1 MLGIEK
7 LIAVVL
13 VLMLNDAVM
22 ADSYWCDSSI
32 RARTLDK
39 IWTECPRHRWP
50 PYAKAL
56 YVGDFRDGTFNG
68 QGTLRW
74 ENGNVY
80 IGRWR
85 DGKMHG
91 QGTLTFANGDKHVGS
106 WEHGQLQWGTVYD

>member
-1 MLGIEK
+1 MK
-7 LIAVVL
+7 RVLILL
-13 VLMLNDAVM
+13 VLILSGPVM
-22 ADSYWCDSSI
+22 ADSYYCDSFI

-39 IWTECPRHRWP
+39 IWNECPRHHWP
-50 PYAKAL
+50 TYTRAL
-56 YVGDFRDGTFNG
+56 YVGDFRDGNFNG

-106 WEHGQLQWGTVYD
+106 WQHGQLQWGTVYSE

>member
-1 MLGIEK
+1 MKHILC
-7 LIAVVL
+7 LVVL
-13 VLMLNDAVM
+13 ILSSPVI
-22 ADSYWCDSSI
+22 ADSYYCDSFI
-32 RARTLDK
+32 RARTLNVT
-39 IWTECPRHRWP
+39 WTECPRHHWP
-50 PYAKAL
+50 TYTRAL
-56 YVGDFRDGTFNG
+56 YVGDFRDGNFHG

-106 WEHGQLQWGTVYD
+106 WQHGQLQWGTVYSE

>member
-1 MLGIEK
+1 MK
-7 LIAVVL
+7 RVLIL
-13 VLMLNDAVM
+13 LFLMLSGPVM
-22 ADSYWCDSSI
+22 ADSYYCDSLI

-39 IWTECPRHRWP
+39 TWTECPRHHWP
-50 PYAKAL
+50 TYTRAL
-56 YVGDFRDGTFNG
+56 YVGDFRDGNFNG

-106 WEHGQLQWGTVYD
+106 WQHGQLQWGTVYSE